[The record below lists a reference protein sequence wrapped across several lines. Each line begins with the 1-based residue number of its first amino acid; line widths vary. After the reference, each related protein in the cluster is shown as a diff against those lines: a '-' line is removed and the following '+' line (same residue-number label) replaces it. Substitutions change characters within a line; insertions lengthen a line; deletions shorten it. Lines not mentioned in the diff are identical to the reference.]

1 MATGKK
7 ATKNDRRGVVGLL
20 VVDSYTRI
28 PDVQNY
34 SGEHS
39 AGVVNFASVLVKG
52 SLVPLRPPKGPSNL
66 TVIGVALALEEE
78 T

>member
-7 ATKNDRRGVVGLL
+7 ATRRVPRNDRRGGRGIIG
-20 VVDSYTRI
+20 SEQPH

-39 AGVVNFASVLVKG
+39 AGVVNFASFLVKG
-52 SLVPLRPPKGPSNL
+52 SLVPLRPPKGW
-66 TVIGVALALEEE
+66 
-78 T
+78 

>member
-1 MATGKK
+1 M
-7 ATKNDRRGVVGLL
+7 
-20 VVDSYTRI
+20 
-28 PDVQNY
+28 QNY
-34 SGEHS
+34 SGEDS

-66 TVIGVALALEEE
+66 TVMGVALALEEE